1 MVLKLLAHRKF
12 VDLPGFMM
20 KRKIFQSYVSFI
32 SFLDSPFFSK
42 IAIFFHGKLLVYRRV
57 AAGDWRYAGFV
68 WAFDPYLLW
77 RHGWKVVEPGEP
89 VGFLKY
95 RKVKQI
101 VKCPLFWV
109 NDSDLTVLPHWN
121 RALEIMVRI
130 REIIPF
136 YGRTIQVS
144 EIL

>member
-1 MVLKLLAHRKF
+1 
-12 VDLPGFMM
+12 
-20 KRKIFQSYVSFI
+20 
-32 SFLDSPFFSK
+32 
-42 IAIFFHGKLLVYRRV
+42 
-57 AAGDWRYAGFV
+57 
-68 WAFDPYLLW
+68 
-77 RHGWKVVEPGEP
+77 VEPGEP

-136 YGRTIQVS
+136 YGPTIQVG